1 MKRLYIFTGK
11 GGVGKTAFSMA
22 FTRHLQQAGYKARY
36 NSFDQAA
43 PTGLCDHFGLN
54 ALELSNAESAS
65 KYIEKKLGSAIVAKW
80 ILKTPFFSSLFDML
94 PSLGHMIL
102 FGHLVDLLRNDPELT
117 IVMDSPSSGHA
128 LTMFEASFNFL
139 EMFKSGM
146 IVEDIHKM
154 HEFLYE
160 KESIQTFI
168 LALPTLMAT
177 QESTE
182 LKAQLETL
190 HVSTQI
196 LLNESYLKIPALNHN
211 QEELPEFLKKK
222 LSLEQEVVEANEQG
236 FTESFQHY
244 PSTSLAQTIDFLTS
258 DMDKLV

>member
-11 GGVGKTAFSMA
+11 GGVGKTAFSIA
-22 FTRHLQQAGYKARY
+22 FTRRLQQLGHKAQY

-43 PTGLCDHFGLN
+43 PDELCQKFEVKG
-54 ALELSNAESAS
+54 LELTNAESAS
-65 KYIEKKLGSAIVAKW
+65 KYIEKKLGSAMIAGW

-102 FGHLVDLLRNDPELT
+102 FGHLIEMLRNDPELI

-128 LTMFEASFNFL
+128 LTMFESSFNFM
-139 EMFKSGM
+139 EMFKSGL
-146 IVEDIHKM
+146 IVEDIKKM

-160 KESIQTFI
+160 KESLQTSI

-182 LKAQLETL
+182 LKDQLEDL
-190 HVSTQI
+190 HVPSQI
-196 LLNESYLKIPALNHN
+196 LLNDSFAYIPAVKERKTKLPHFL
-211 QEELPEFLKKK
+211 QKKCELEE
-222 LSLEQEVVEANEQG
+222 EVIQG
-236 FTESFQHY
+236 HAQNFAHSFQHY
-244 PSTSLAQTIDFLTS
+244 SSTTLSETIEFLTP
-258 DMDKLV
+258 DVEALL